1 MASRIKRNKRVI
13 GETLAELDATSII
26 YGLRAVDSAEYFYV
40 GRTRFDKDK
49 RLAVHLAYAR
59 AGKTS
64 NKHLERKLLKVG
76 LDRVVSDVIET
87 VPRELESE
95 REYFWINTLPNLCNL
110 KLAELPGSYREYSD
124 KVRDPD
130 YFARMLTAL
139 ERGKRKCPNPKDQQ
153 LADRFFDV
161 AVLALKRLASQF
173 GLSFSTDL
181 NQGFTARIE
190 AL

>member
-1 MASRIKRNKRVI
+1 MPGAHSV
-13 GETLAELDATSII
+13 I

-76 LDRVVSDVIET
+76 LDRVVSDVIEM
-87 VPRELESE
+87 VPRDLEAE

-110 KLAELPGSYREYSD
+110 KLVELPGSYREYAD
-124 KVRDPD
+124 KVRDPG
-130 YFARMLTAL
+130 YFGQVLTVL
-139 ERGKRKCPNPKDQQ
+139 EAGKSPCPNPRDQS
-153 LADRFFDV
+153 LADKFYDV
-161 AVLALKRLASQF
+161 AVAASKEMVNRWDEVVSLLWPHIPSETVNQF
-173 GLSFSTDL
+173 RS
-181 NQGFTARIE
+181 RIE
-190 AL
+190 ALP